1 MSGLQRYLTDTD
13 PVDHNALSSATTT
26 QEWNQAFFGG
36 LQQANRIGGFANPTE
51 GLMNKVNYSSD
62 TETAFGQVKSSIMN
76 HKGPAAFDTN
86 NDTYRQNR
94 FDFIS
99 GEENFSNNT
108 YTLYGV
114 KHIGYGMNLE
124 ANAGLVKETLNLTDK
139 QFAEMLA
146 GTRGVNE
153 QEGRMLFDAAV
164 MDAER
169 VVQSKL
175 EGVELNASQRVALVS
190 MAYNAPALIGPNI
203 TAALK
208 SGDFASV
215 SDEILNKSNGNKL
228 KALDYRRKREH
239 DMFFGYD
246 EQFTALNKGDTMNK
260 DKGFNFASM
269 LGISTA
275 QAGEA
280 QASPV
285 YPDYELSR
293 NPNPGIV
300 SSVEAMVE
308 PITSANPYSDE
319 RRARYLEDYG
329 SLPFYFPSEESMKK
343 GEAYFENADELRNMP
358 LPKPKPK
365 RFKDQFGNPAI
376 GESNAQNYEGEF
388 FRIPSNVKAT
398 LRYLRDGVIG
408 DDIED
413 TYTED
418 SFSKSELGV
427 IKDIVTWAE
436 SKGKKSIT
444 YRDYDE
450 FFGPLKI
457 NGLYPSEI
465 VAKKTDYELLR
476 KKFKE
481 RGIDRPDFATLMNG
495 VYGENKQ
502 IAMAR
507 MALDSRDPVMAVL
520 LTIASVNFY
529 RDDNNNLVIKRD
541 RFDFPKN
548 RSTSTA
554 FNKFRTDLND
564 QQSNKARLAFE
575 LNLGS

>member
-1 MSGLQRYLTDTD
+1 MSGLQRYLSETD

-62 TETAFGQVKSSIMN
+62 TGTAFGQVKSSIMN
-76 HKGPAAFDTN
+76 HKGPAAFDTD

-139 QFAEMLA
+139 QFAEMLG

-228 KALDYRRKREH
+228 KALDHRRKREH

-300 SSVEAMVE
+300 SSVEAM
-308 PITSANPYSDE
+308 T
-319 RRARYLEDYG
+319 
-329 SLPFYFPSEESMKK
+329 LPM
-343 GEAYFENADELRNMP
+343 
-358 LPKPKPK
+358 PKPD
-365 RFKDQFGNPAI
+365 RFQDQFGNPAI

-465 VAKKTDYELLR
+465 VAKETDYEILR

-481 RGIDRPDFATLMNG
+481 RGINRPDFATLMNG

-502 IAMAR
+502 IALAR

-548 RSTSTA
+548 RSTATA
-554 FNKFRTDLND
+554 FNEFRTGLND
-564 QQSNKARLAFE
+564 QRSNKARLAFE